1 MAFTKKEL
9 TAATTLLN
17 LAADFK
23 KLGDQLVLAA
33 QEVANA
39 GDAMTAHVVLAEASR
54 LAKLSGTA
62 DAISKINAQPML
74 GSTVSRDQGHILPL
88 VKVADFLIP
97 SYTFQP
103 VDKAKVALL
112 EKDNQEHKLIVLKAL
127 VKNNA
132 ALLIE
137 HRYVASQFFNKDGAL
152 TGTGKHVLNDSKGV
166 LGTSSE
172 PSWSVTKTK

>member
-1 MAFTKKEL
+1 
-9 TAATTLLN
+9 
-17 LAADFK
+17 
-23 KLGDQLVLAA
+23 
-33 QEVANA
+33 
-39 GDAMTAHVVLAEASR
+39 
-54 LAKLSGTA
+54 
-62 DAISKINAQPML
+62 ML